1 MKNTLLFLSAC
12 AFALALSTRAATE
25 PKPPSADEVARIEQA
40 APARAT
46 VQPKRARRVLVVNQ
60 CEGFVHSSI
69 PYAAQAFD
77 IMGRKTGAFSVTA
90 VNDLAILE
98 KPAFDTFDAIVMNN
112 TTLRLPLL
120 DGADEAREARAQQRL
135 LDFVRSGKGLVGVHA
150 ATDCLYT
157 WPAYGEL
164 IGGYFDG
171 HPWSEEV
178 GVKLDDPGHPLLAA
192 FKGLDFMVT
201 DEIYAFR
208 NDSRDSLRVL
218 MSLDVTKTNM
228 NKQNI
233 KRKDKDF
240 AVAWLH
246 EYGKGRVFYFSLG
259 HRHEIFWN
267 PAVLQCYLDGIQY
280 ALGDL
285 PADATPSSRLTE
297 GYLKQSRAAA
307 FAAGMERM
315 LAELATY
322 KLNTND
328 AVAKQVDA
336 FVDEH
341 LRDPQERRE
350 VLSQGLARVAA
361 NPQAT
366 ADGRALACRKLSLAG
381 TDNAVPALAK
391 LIDDPA
397 LGNWSRYA
405 LARMPGKAAD
415 DALITALKRTRGA
428 DRLAIAAL
436 TGARRL
442 PVALPALAEVAATGE
457 NAAAVAA
464 EAMGNIGGKEAA
476 QALSALQAGA
486 KGAARAAFDRALLAC
501 ADRARTD
508 GSGQAAQEIYA
519 RLLGAKTAGHVR
531 AAAFYGSNLSAGS
544 QGVEAA
550 VEALKGADLERARA
564 GARLVRDMSDKAIVT
579 AAAAAL
585 PAMPE
590 QNRIMA
596 LGALAGRGDRAAQGG
611 VLAVL
616 SGSSV
621 EVSLAAL
628 QALESLGG
636 GQAVKAVM
644 AMASAP
650 EADRA
655 LRKAAGKTLGVMSGP
670 GVEKEIVSQMR
681 AADIQVQATYA
692 KVLGARQARGALEV
706 LFAAA
711 RSADASLAEESRK
724 AISLMVRAEDLS
736 DVVALLVD
744 TGDAAGLRA
753 MERIVVKAAKTNA
766 DQNVQ
771 TGTMLK
777 ALRKEM
783 PASARGALLSA
794 LAQMAVPATL
804 PELLAATKGD
814 DVTVRRAA
822 IQAVAEYWP
831 TAEPLQ
837 ALREA
842 SRSDPDKACRVAALG
857 GYARLLALPGKLPV
871 KEKLSLYR
879 EALDLAKDTKE
890 KRVLIEGL
898 GALIHPEA
906 LAFVRPFMQVGALSA
921 DACRAALKIREGLN
935 GAAFVLT
942 GSVRG
947 AERNAL
953 DNDPK
958 TRWTTGAPMRGGEWF
973 MVDLG
978 YEGEIRTIY
987 LDAGPTGNDYPRGY
1001 EVYVS
1006 QDGEQWGAPVV
1017 QGDPK
1022 ARTFTITLPPTTGRF
1037 VKIVQTGKDGLFWS
1051 INEIRV
1057 NGAPDLKRY
1066 PPLDRSAWKA
1076 SAFNGAGGQRPEH
1089 AIDGDLTTRWGTG
1102 KAMKQGDWFAVD
1114 LGAPHTVHAVVMNA
1128 AKSGGDYPRECQI
1141 FTSLDGVTWYGPV
1154 GLGKGEGALT
1164 TIPVLPIQARHVK
1177 IVQTGNADYNWWSL
1191 YDLQILG
1198 E

>member
-1 MKNTLLFLSAC
+1 
-12 AFALALSTRAATE
+12 
-25 PKPPSADEVARIEQA
+25 VA
-40 APARAT
+40 
-46 VQPKRARRVLVVNQ
+46 
-60 CEGFVHSSI
+60 
-69 PYAAQAFD
+69 
-77 IMGRKTGAFSVTA
+77 
-90 VNDLAILE
+90 
-98 KPAFDTFDAIVMNN
+98 
-112 TTLRLPLL
+112 
-120 DGADEAREARAQQRL
+120 
-135 LDFVRSGKGLVGVHA
+135 
-150 ATDCLYT
+150 
-157 WPAYGEL
+157 
-164 IGGYFDG
+164 
-171 HPWSEEV
+171 
-178 GVKLDDPGHPLLAA
+178 
-192 FKGLDFMVT
+192 

-208 NDSRDSLRVL
+208 NTSRDALHVL

-233 KRKDKDF
+233 KRKDNDF
-240 AVAWLH
+240 AVAWVH

-322 KLNTND
+322 TLSVND

-361 NPQAT
+361 DPQAT
-366 ADGRALACRKLSLAG
+366 TDGRALACRKLSLAG
-381 TDNAVPALAK
+381 TDSAVPALAK

-405 LARMPGKAAD
+405 LAGLPGQAAD
-415 DALITALKRTRGA
+415 KALVDALKRTRGA
-428 DRLAIAAL
+428 DRLAVAAL
-436 TGARRL
+436 AGARRL
-442 PVALPALAEVAATGE
+442 PAALPALAELAATGE
-457 NAAAVAA
+457 DAAAVAA
-464 EAMGNIGGKEAA
+464 EAMGCIGGKEAA
-476 QALSALQAGA
+476 QALSALQPGA
-486 KGAARAAFDRALLAC
+486 KDAARAAVDRALLAC

-508 GSGQAAQEIYA
+508 GSVKEAQEIYA
-519 RLLGAKTAGHVR
+519 RLLGAETAAHVR

-544 QGVEAA
+544 KGVAAA
-550 VEALKGADLERARA
+550 VEALKGSDLERARA
-564 GARLVRDMSDKAIVT
+564 GARLVRDLPAKAVVT

-590 QNRIMA
+590 PNRILA
-596 LGALAGRGDRAAQGG
+596 LGALAGRGDRAAQEG

-616 SGSSV
+616 AGASV

-628 QALESLGG
+628 QALETLGD

-644 AMASAP
+644 AMAAAP
-650 EADRA
+650 EADRDV
-655 LRKAAGKTLGVMSGP
+655 RKAAGKTLGVMSGP
-670 GVEKEIVSQMR
+670 GVEKELVSQMR
-681 AADIQVQATYA
+681 AADVQAQAAYA
-692 KVLGARQARGALEV
+692 KVLGTRQARGALEV

-711 RSADASLAEESRK
+711 RSADAGLAEEARK
-724 AISLMVRAEDLS
+724 AISLMVRAEDLP

-744 TGDAAGLRA
+744 AGDAAGLRE
-753 MERIVVKAAKTNA
+753 MERIVVKAAKTTA
-766 DQNVQ
+766 DQKVQ
-771 TGTMLK
+771 TAAVLK
-777 ALRKEM
+777 ALRKKM
-783 PASARGALLSA
+783 PAPARGALLSA
-794 LAQMAVPATL
+794 LAQLAVPATL
-804 PELLAATKGD
+804 PELLAAAKEE
-814 DVTVRRAA
+814 DVAVRRAA
-822 IQAVAEYWP
+822 LQAVAEYWP
-831 TAEPLQ
+831 NAEPLQ
-837 ALREA
+837 VLREA
-842 SRSDPDKACRVAALG
+842 SRGDPDETCRVAALG

-871 KEKLSLYR
+871 KEKLALYR

-898 GALIHPEA
+898 GALVHPEA
-906 LAFVRPFMQVGALSA
+906 LAFVKPFMQEGALSA
-921 DACRAALKIREGLN
+921 DACRAALKISEGLN
-935 GAAFVLT
+935 GGAFVLT

-958 TRWTTGAPMRGGEWF
+958 TRWTTGASMHGGEWF

-978 YEGEIRTIY
+978 YEGEIRTIF
-987 LDAGPTGNDYPRGY
+987 LDAGPTGGDYPRGY

-1006 QDGEQWGAPVV
+1006 LDGEQWGEPVV
-1017 QGDPK
+1017 KGGNPK
-1022 ARTFTITLPPTTGRF
+1022 ARAFTITLPPTTGRF
-1037 VKIVQTGKDGLFWS
+1037 VKIVQTGKDGSFWS

-1057 NGAPDLKRY
+1057 NGAPDFKLY
-1066 PPLDRSAWKA
+1066 PQLDRSAWKA
-1076 SAFNGAGGQRPEH
+1076 SAFNGSGGQRPEL

-1102 KAMKQGDWFAVD
+1102 KAMKPGDWFAVD

-1141 FTSLDGVTWYGPV
+1141 FTSLDGAAWYGPV

-1177 IVQTGNADYNWWSL
+1177 IVQTGSAEFNWWSL